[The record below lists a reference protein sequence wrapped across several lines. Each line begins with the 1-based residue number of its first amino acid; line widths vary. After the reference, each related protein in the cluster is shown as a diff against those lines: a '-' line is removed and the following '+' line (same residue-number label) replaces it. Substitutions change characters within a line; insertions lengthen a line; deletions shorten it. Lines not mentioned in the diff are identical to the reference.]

1 VAVVVVVVVEVGW
14 LGWFHRWETMEAH
27 GVMRVVVL
35 ILGALYPRQRS
46 VRGESMKMDH
56 RDVELMVLLEQE
68 TVTLVMEL
76 ETEVMMTG
84 DPVVAGGMGMVW
96 LEVEIL

>member
-1 VAVVVVVVVEVGW
+1 MSFAIGRVCDYCNWVGN
-14 LGWFHRWETMEAH
+14 L
-27 GVMRVVVL
+27 
-35 ILGALYPRQRS
+35 
-46 VRGESMKMDH
+46 ESCVTFFPCVSISLQKMDH
-56 RDVELMVLLEQE
+56 QDVELMVLLEQE

-84 DPVVAGGMGMVW
+84 DPVVVGGMGMVW